1 LSRPEPKEN
10 REQRRAEIVRAGLDL
25 LEEGGLD
32 ALSLRRVA
40 QSLGMHAPGLYWYIE
55 DKQEL
60 IDLLAKAILDEAL
73 VGEKGPAEGEG
84 WEPWLTEVAV
94 RVRRALLA
102 HRDGARVVA
111 GAYLFRTNSITDL
124 LEITV
129 DALERDGYS
138 RDIALHCGITVM
150 RYTTG
155 IALDDQASP
164 MHRRAEIM
172 RRLKEG
178 IPIGP
183 HIDAE
188 RWPKVAEVMGRW
200 VKQVFVAGVDPVS
213 LGELHFRHGLA
224 LVMAGIRSA
233 KTRSPIEDA
242 AKHLSK
248 TTT

>member
-1 LSRPEPKEN
+1 LSRPAPTEN
-10 REQRRAEIVRAGLDL
+10 REQRRAEIVRAGLEL

-40 QSLGMHAPGLYWYIE
+40 QALGMHAPGLYWYIE

-73 VGEKGPAEGEG
+73 AAERGPAEGEG

-94 RVRRALLA
+94 RMRRALLA

-111 GAYLFRTNSITDL
+111 GAYLFRTHSITDL
-124 LEITV
+124 CEIAV
-129 DALERDGYS
+129 EVLERDGFN
-138 RDIALHCGITVM
+138 RDMALHCVITVM

-164 MHRRAEIM
+164 KKRRAEIM
-172 RRLKEG
+172 RRLEEG
-178 IPIGP
+178 VPVGP
-183 HIDAE
+183 HIDPE
-188 RWPKVAEVMGRW
+188 RWPRVAEVMGRW
-200 VKQVFVAGVDPVS
+200 VKQVFVAGVDPAS

-233 KTRSPIEDA
+233 REQSPLTSSMERKA
-242 AKHLSK
+242 E
-248 TTT
+248 T